1 MSLSTDTR
9 SPQTHATVTSIA
21 DRAPAPQLATVTPIT
36 HRALAPRLAT
46 VTPITHR
53 IRERDAARRLWR
65 GATPGLTL
73 SVVIPFYN
81 PGAALRPTVVRL
93 VEVLDQ
99 AGVTFE
105 VIAVSDGS
113 TDGSEA
119 DLDGLDPRVAVLVAP
134 VNRGK
139 GAALR
144 LGMQHAA
151 GSWVGFV
158 DADGDIDPQHLNDY
172 LHLAQVN
179 NHEVVYADKRDARS
193 GNPSTAVRRLI
204 SWTFSHL
211 VSTLFSVG
219 VGDTQTGCKL
229 IRRDVLA
236 RVLPA
241 TCEEGFAFDLEFF
254 VAARAA
260 GVTDMVGA
268 PVHLSDRLAG
278 STVTTAA
285 IVRTLK
291 DTIRVF
297 TRLHF
302 SDTYTPVAAQPLA
315 PVTPLRGR
323 TVGGT
328 ELGTPSLAA

>member
-1 MSLSTDTR
+1 MSLSTDLR
-9 SPQTHATVTSIA
+9 SPQPLVANSTTIASVTSITSST
-21 DRAPAPQLATVTPIT
+21 DRSA
-36 HRALAPRLAT
+36 
-46 VTPITHR
+46 
-53 IRERDAARRLWR
+53 RDRSTQLWR
-65 GATPGLTL
+65 GATAGLTL

-81 PGAALRPTVVRL
+81 PGAALRPTVTRL
-93 VEVLDQ
+93 VEVLDD

-119 DLDGLDPRVAVLVAP
+119 TLAGLDTRVTVLVAP

-151 GSWVGFV
+151 GSWIGFV
-158 DADGDIDPQHLNDY
+158 DADGDIDPVHLRDY
-172 LHLAQVN
+172 LHLAEVN
-179 NHEVVYADKRDARS
+179 DHEVVYANKRDALS
-193 GNPSTAVRRLI
+193 GNPSTRVRRLI
-204 SWTFSHL
+204 SWTFSSL
-211 VSTLFSVG
+211 VSSVFSVG

-260 GVTDMVGA
+260 GVSDMVGA
-268 PVHLSDRLAG
+268 PVKLSERLSG
-278 STVTTAA
+278 SSVTTKA
-285 IVRTLK
+285 IIRTLK
-291 DTIRVF
+291 DTARVF
-297 TRLHF
+297 ARLHF
-302 SDTYTPVAAQPLA
+302 SNTYTPAVTAPLA
-315 PVTPLRGR
+315 RVVPIRRLDSAV
-323 TVGGT
+323 
-328 ELGTPSLAA
+328 ELGALLTAA